1 MHADDAQ
8 TEILRIRLWNREHAT
23 ALLAECEAADRVL
36 ARWAGRAACEPVG
49 FEVTFI
55 DGHIVRGIHEFFHQG
70 KRKCL
75 FSTHVRSIRRRTPG
89 PRGRSA

>member
-1 MHADDAQ
+1 MDADDAP
-8 TEILRIRLWNREHAT
+8 TEILRIRLWNRAHAT

-36 ARWAGRAACEPVG
+36 ARWADRAACEPVG

-55 DGHIVRGIHEFFHQG
+55 DGNIVRGIHEFFHQG

-75 FSTHVRSIRRRTPG
+75 FSTHVRRLLRRAAVASG
-89 PRGRSA
+89 AA